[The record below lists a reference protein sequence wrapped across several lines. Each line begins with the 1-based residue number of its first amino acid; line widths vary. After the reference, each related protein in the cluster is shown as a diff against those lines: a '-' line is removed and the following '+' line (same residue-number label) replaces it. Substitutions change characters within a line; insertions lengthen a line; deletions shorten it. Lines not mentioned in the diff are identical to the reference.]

1 MLSYG
6 NVLYTYIHVYKIWQE
21 SNFRIFRT
29 AIFLDRG
36 NRCRETNFRVED
48 PIIGNLESR
57 DAKATTYRSPKLDTN
72 RVCASSQEAIRYSFF
87 ANGQRGKVGTFRSCS
102 EANRSCSWHRAF
114 PGERVDFTD
123 KSLINRIICTR
134 IVVPGQPQHVVI
146 HQTDS
151 LLAQRWNYALWT
163 ILRSIEALGTGLRA
177 FPTYPAEQIQYWR
190 MSVKIKSCLI
200 LIIRILNRYIF
211 QLGSNV

>member
-1 MLSYG
+1 MPRNELS
-6 NVLYTYIHVYKIWQE
+6 
-21 SNFRIFRT
+21 
-29 AIFLDRG
+29 
-36 NRCRETNFRVED
+36 D
-48 PIIGNLESR
+48 PIITWRESNTSCGSR
-57 DAKATTYRSPKLDTN
+57 KLDK
-72 RVCASSQEAIRYSFF
+72 REGFAQHRKKQFDIPSFF
-87 ANGQRGKVGTFRSCS
+87 GSGQRGKVGTFRSCS
-102 EANRSCSWHRAF
+102 EANCSCSWYRAF

-177 FPTYPAEQIQYWR
+177 FSTYPAEPTDP
-190 MSVKIKSCLI
+190 I
-200 LIIRILNRYIF
+200 LTYV
-211 QLGSNV
+211 G

>member
-1 MLSYG
+1 MFY
-6 NVLYTYIHVYKIWQE
+6 VYIYVYHIWQE
-21 SNFRIFRT
+21 SNFRIFQT
-29 AIFLDRG
+29 SIFSD
-36 NRCRETNFRVED
+36 NRETNFGVED
-48 PIIGNLESR
+48 PIIANLESH
-57 DAKATTYRSPKLDTN
+57 DAKATTCRSRKLDKN
-72 RVCASSQEAIRYSFF
+72 GVCASSQEAIWYSFF

-102 EANRSCSWHRAF
+102 EANCSCSWHRAF

-163 ILRSIEALGTGLRA
+163 ILRSIEALELGYVP
-177 FPTYPAEQIQYWR
+177 FP
-190 MSVKIKSCLI
+190 LI
-200 LIIRILNRYIF
+200 PQNRSNIDVCRLKLNH
-211 QLGSNV
+211 V